1 MSVLIPISIGE
12 LFDKYSILVIKSEKI
27 KDSKKLENINK
38 ELNVLKSIKEKYNNN
53 DLLNQLKSI
62 NEKLWDIENEK
73 RQKEKDKIFDNEFI
87 ELARNVYI
95 WNDKRSEIKK
105 QIYLI
110 FNSNILDVKEYTQY
124 NY

>member
-27 KDSKKLENINK
+27 KNSKKLENINK

-73 RQKEKDKIFDNEFI
+73 RQKEKDKILELKNKFI
-87 ELARNVYI
+87 
-95 WNDKRSEIKK
+95 
-105 QIYLI
+105 
-110 FNSNILDVKEYTQY
+110 
-124 NY
+124 

>member
-27 KDSKKLENINK
+27 KNSKKLENINK

-95 WNDKRSEIKK
+95 WNDKRSEIKN
-105 QIYLI
+105 QINLF
-110 FNSNILDVKEYTQY
+110 FNSNISDVKEYTQY

>member
-27 KDSKKLENINK
+27 KNSKKLENIHK

-95 WNDKRSEIKK
+95 WNDKRSEIKN
-105 QIYLI
+105 QINLF
-110 FNSNILDVKEYTQY
+110 FNSNISDVKEYTQY

>member
-1 MSVLIPISIGE
+1 MSVLVNISIGE
-12 LFDKYSILVIKSEKI
+12 LFDKYSILLIKSEKI
-27 KDSKKLENINK
+27 KNSKKLENIHK

-95 WNDKRSEIKK
+95 WNDKRSEIKNK
-105 QIYLI
+105 INI
-110 FNSNILDVKEYTQY
+110 FFNSNILDVKEYTVY
-124 NY
+124 N

>member
-27 KDSKKLENINK
+27 KNSKKLENIHK

-95 WNDKRSEIKK
+95 WNDKRSEIKN
-105 QIYLI
+105 QINLF

>member
-38 ELNVLKSIKEKYNNN
+38 ELNLLKSIKKKYNNN
-53 DLLNQLKSI
+53 DLLNQLKLI

-95 WNDKRSEIKK
+95 WNDKRSEIKN
-105 QIYLI
+105 QINLF
-110 FNSNILDVKEYTQY
+110 FNSNISDVKEYTQY

>member
-38 ELNVLKSIKEKYNNN
+38 ELNLLKSIKEKYNNN

-62 NEKLWDIENEK
+62 NKKLWDIENEK

-95 WNDKRSEIKK
+95 WNDKRSEIKN
-105 QIYLI
+105 QINLF